1 MNEKEKLDLVG
12 FGYGLCLIMT
22 CMLTIIATV
31 AYIGGICD
39 GLTFAE
45 GFGTGLGFFKVGFK
59 LFEIET
65 R

>member
-1 MNEKEKLDLVG
+1 MSEKEKLNIVG

-22 CMLTIIATV
+22 CMLTILATV
-31 AYIGGICD
+31 AYIGDICD

-45 GFGTGLGFFKVGFK
+45 GFGTGLGFFKVGMK

-65 R
+65 K